1 VHLEAE
7 EKKNFLGGRLCMAC
21 LPDRRQ
27 QRKESERTVL
37 ILAAITVTSGSLA
50 RGVAEKTRHLR
61 GTALLEFDVN
71 KTF

>member
-1 VHLEAE
+1 
-7 EKKNFLGGRLCMAC
+7 MAC